1 MTSEEMLF
9 YAKFTEL
16 VRLCLDEERMEH
28 SSWNPYRREIVETLL
43 KTALLALCN
52 AFTTEVADVAKTIL
66 RLMIYS
72 TDSW

>member
-43 KTALLALCN
+43 KRHFSPFVMLS
-52 AFTTEVADVAKTIL
+52 
-66 RLMIYS
+66 RPRWLM
-72 TDSW
+72 